1 MEKPPVNHA
10 RITRRQACRLLAAGS
25 AAACLPLDTASGAS
39 CAHLPKFQLH
49 YALASSM
56 YGKLPLEEIAG
67 EVHKIGA
74 ERIDL
79 WPEHHANQREQMEAM
94 GHQRIRRTA
103 CQHASSWY
111 ATPLRS
117 GPFGLRTNDP
127 HVEKLGGSLVSPAA
141 RALKTWSARK
151 PRRPWLNSSIKLIPT
166 WNWLNSAA

>member
-25 AAACLPLDTASGAS
+25 AAACLPLDTPSAAGP
-39 CAHLPKFQLH
+39 PKFQLH

-94 GHQRIRRTA
+94 GHQRFAELLAKHGVKLGMTTR
-103 CQHASSWY
+103 Y
-111 ATPLRS
+111 DL
-117 GPFGLRTNDP
+117 GPFNLADEIRML
-127 HVEKLGGSLVSPAA
+127 KRFGGSLVV
-141 RALKTWSARK
+141 TGSAG
-151 PRRPWLNSSIKLIPT
+151 P
-166 WNWLNSAA
+166 